1 MRSVKGPLG
10 SKIDT
15 ASSASDGG
23 KGVGRIDG
31 YEFVGNVT
39 AGTQTEVDF
48 TSVNDWWMA
57 IRAQYDFLQACAN
70 LL

>member
-48 TSVNDWWMA
+48 TSVND
-57 IRAQYDFLQACAN
+57 
-70 LL
+70 